1 MGQER
6 SANPVMRDARGPE
19 TVRRG
24 ADYPDP
30 HPDYRL
36 RPAAHQVA
44 SEGDDGLAEGLH
56 ASYV

>member
-1 MGQER
+1 
-6 SANPVMRDARGPE
+6 MRDARGPE